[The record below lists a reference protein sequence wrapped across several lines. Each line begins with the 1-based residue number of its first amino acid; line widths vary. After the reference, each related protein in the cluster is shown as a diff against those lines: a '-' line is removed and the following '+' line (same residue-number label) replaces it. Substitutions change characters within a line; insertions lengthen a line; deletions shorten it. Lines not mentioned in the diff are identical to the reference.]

1 MLPDLTLRD
10 STRVRIS
17 TSTAACRRDRQG
29 IVSKIRQERSLL
41 TRHRSET
48 IIHDWRIWI
57 MSQNRFRVLIVFLV
71 AGIVARAS
79 MEPGRLLAASQADA
93 GKAAIQ
99 ERLNRVSA
107 GLFSRADRINEAI
120 RELNP
125 H

>member
-1 MLPDLTLRD
+1 M
-10 STRVRIS
+10 
-17 TSTAACRRDRQG
+17 
-29 IVSKIRQERSLL
+29 